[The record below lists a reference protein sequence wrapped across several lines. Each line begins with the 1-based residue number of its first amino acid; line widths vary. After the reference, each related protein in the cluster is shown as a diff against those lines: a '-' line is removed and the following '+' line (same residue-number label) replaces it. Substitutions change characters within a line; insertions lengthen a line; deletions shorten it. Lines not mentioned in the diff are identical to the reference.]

1 MMRTSCS
8 NRTVVP
14 PRGPNSGSAPLSLR
28 CCTYVVNIKLELI
41 MSLTIKSLLLSMAV
55 LFIAGCNT
63 MEGAGRDMQDAGEA
77 VEREAR
83 D

>member
-1 MMRTSCS
+1 
-8 NRTVVP
+8 
-14 PRGPNSGSAPLSLR
+14 
-28 CCTYVVNIKLELI
+28 

-83 D
+83 Q

>member
-1 MMRTSCS
+1 M
-8 NRTVVP
+8 
-14 PRGPNSGSAPLSLR
+14 
-28 CCTYVVNIKLELI
+28 VNIKLELI

-77 VEREAR
+77 VEREAQN
-83 D
+83 